1 MRKVAVVGAGMTKFG
16 KHIDRNLKDLGR
28 EAVEAAMK
36 EAGVGIPNIEAAI
49 VGNAT
54 AGLITG
60 QEMIRAQ
67 VILRDM
73 GFGDI
78 PMINTENA
86 CASSSTAFHLAWLYV
101 ASGMYDCVLALGV
114 EKLYH
119 EDKRRS
125 FQAIGSAV
133 DMTAFAELKKKTAER
148 GRAAGETAGDGGE
161 GAGEK
166 RSMFMDFYAAGA
178 REHMKRYGTTAVQF
192 AKVAVKS
199 HQNASLNPYAQYR
212 EVYSVEDILA
222 SPMVAEPL
230 TRLMCSPIGDGAAA
244 LILCSE
250 EKARQLTTKPV
261 WVTASI
267 LGSGKDRAPG
277 EPGVTTRMV
286 NKAYALASVGP
297 EDLDVIELHDASAPA
312 ELMEYEE
319 LGLCKLGEGG
329 MLIEEGVT
337 ALTGKTP
344 VNPSGGLLSKGH
356 PIGATGCAQLT
367 EIFWQLRGEAG
378 ERQVKDG
385 KAKIGMAQNGGG
397 MMRGEAAAMAIH
409 LLERLAPHRQ
419 TDA

>member
-1 MRKVAVVGAGMTKFG
+1 MRRVAVVGAGMTHFG
-16 KHIDRNLKDLGR
+16 KMTDRGLKAIGR
-28 EAVEAAMK
+28 EAVEAALK
-36 EAGVGIPNIEAAI
+36 ESSVDKSQIEAAI

-60 QEMIRAQ
+60 QEMIKAQ
-67 VILRDM
+67 VILREM

-86 CASSSTAFHLAWLYV
+86 CASSSTAFHLAWMYV
-101 ASGMYDCVLALGV
+101 ASGMYDVVLALGV

-119 EDKRRS
+119 EDKTRS
-125 FQAIGSAV
+125 FRAIGSAV
-133 DMTAFAELKKKTAER
+133 DMEAIQELLKQTAER
-148 GRAAGETAGDGGE
+148 GRTQGEKAGDGGA

-166 RSMFMDFYAAGA
+166 RSMFMDFYAAAA
-178 REHMKRYGTTAVQF
+178 REHMKRYGTTAIQF

-199 HQNASLNPYAQYR
+199 HENASLNPYAQYR
-212 EVYSVEDILA
+212 EKYSVEEVLN

-244 LILCSE
+244 LVLCSE
-250 EKARQLTTKPV
+250 EKAKQFTTKPV

-277 EPGVTTRMV
+277 EPGVTTRMAQ
-286 NKAYALASVGP
+286 KAYKMAGVDP
-297 EDLDVIELHDASAPA
+297 DDIDVIELHDASAPA

-319 LGLCKLGEGG
+319 LGLCKVGEGG
-329 MLIEEGVT
+329 RLIDEGVT
-337 ALTGKTP
+337 SLTGKIP

-367 EIFWQLRGEAG
+367 EIFWQLRGQCG
-378 ERQVKDG
+378 DRQVKGGD
-385 KAKIGMAQNGGG
+385 AKIGMTQNGGG

-409 LLERLAPHRQ
+409 ILER
-419 TDA
+419 

>member
-1 MRKVAVVGAGMTKFG
+1 MRKVAVVGAGMTRFG
-16 KHIDRNLKDLGR
+16 KSGDKGLKGLGR

-36 EAGVGIPNIEAAI
+36 EAGVEMTQIEAAM

-54 AGLITG
+54 AGLFTG
-60 QEMIRAQ
+60 QEMIKAQ

-73 GFGDI
+73 GYGEI

-86 CASSSTAFHLAWLYV
+86 CASSSTAFHLAWMYV

-119 EDKRRS
+119 EDKTRS
-125 FQAIGSAV
+125 FRAIGSAV
-133 DMTAFAELKKKTAER
+133 DVEAIAELMKQTAAR
-148 GRAAGETAGDGGE
+148 GRTSSEGGDGGA

-166 RSMFMDFYAAGA
+166 RSMFMDFYAATA
-178 REHMKRYGTTAVQF
+178 REHTKRYGTTAVQY

-212 EVYSVEDILA
+212 EKYSVEDVLN

-277 EPGVTTRMV
+277 EPGVTTRMAR
-286 NKAYALASVGP
+286 KAYEMAGVGP
-297 EDLDVIELHDASAPA
+297 DDIDVIELHDASAPA
-312 ELMEYEE
+312 ELIEYEE
-319 LGLCKLGEGG
+319 LGLCKTGEGG
-329 MLIEEGVT
+329 RLIDEGVT
-337 ALTGKTP
+337 SLTGKIP

-367 EIFWQLRGEAG
+367 EIFWQLRGQAG
-378 ERQVKDG
+378 DRQVKNG
-385 KAKIGMAQNGGG
+385 EAKIGLTQNGGG
-397 MMRGEAAAMAIH
+397 MMRGEAAAMAVHI
-409 LLERLAPHRQ
+409 LER
-419 TDA
+419 

>member
-1 MRKVAVVGAGMTKFG
+1 MRRVAVVGAGMTRFG
-16 KHIDRNLKDLGR
+16 KWMDKTLKDLGR

-36 EAGVGIPNIEAAI
+36 EAGVDKPQIEAAI

-60 QEMIRAQ
+60 QEMIKAQ
-67 VILRDM
+67 VILREM

-86 CASSSTAFHLAWLYV
+86 CASSSTAFHLAWMYV

-133 DMTAFAELKKKTAER
+133 DMTAIQDLLKATAAR
-148 GRAAGETAGDGGE
+148 GRKDGEKPAESGE

-166 RSMFMDFYAAGA
+166 RSMFMDFYAANA

-192 AKVAVKS
+192 AKIAVKS

-212 EVYSVEDILA
+212 ETYSVEDILN

-244 LILCSE
+244 LVLCSE

-277 EPGVTTRMV
+277 EPGVTTRMAK
-286 NKAYALASVGP
+286 KAYEMAGLGP
-297 EDLDVIELHDASAPA
+297 DDIDVIELHDASAPA

-319 LGLCKLGEGG
+319 LGLCKVGEGG
-329 MLIEEGVT
+329 KLIEEGTT
-337 ALTGKTP
+337 AIDGKIP

-378 ERQVKDG
+378 ERQVKG
-385 KAKIGMAQNGGG
+385 GNAKVGLTQNGGG

-409 LLERLAPHRQ
+409 ILER
-419 TDA
+419 

>member
-1 MRKVAVVGAGMTKFG
+1 MRRVAVVGAGMTRFG
-16 KHIDRNLKDLGR
+16 KWLDRGLKDLGR
-28 EAVEAAMK
+28 EAVEGALK
-36 EAGVGIPNIEAAI
+36 QAGVDKPQIEAAI

-60 QEMIRAQ
+60 QEMIKAQ
-67 VILRDM
+67 VILREM

-86 CASSSTAFHLAWLYV
+86 CASSSTAFHLAWMYV
-101 ASGMYDCVLALGV
+101 ASGMYDVVLALGV

-119 EDKRRS
+119 EDKTRS
-125 FQAIGSAV
+125 FRAIGSAV
-133 DMTAFAELKKKTAER
+133 DMEAIADLMKATAAR
-148 GRAAGETAGDGGE
+148 GRGDGDGEKGDGGS

-166 RSMFMDFYAAGA
+166 RSMFMDFYAASA
-178 REHMKRYGTTAVQF
+178 REHMKRHGTTAVQF

-212 EVYSVEDILA
+212 ETYSVEDIMS

-244 LILCSE
+244 LVLCSE

-261 WVTASI
+261 WVTASV

-277 EPGVTTRMV
+277 EPGVTTRMAK
-286 NKAYALASVGP
+286 KAYELAGVGP
-297 EDLDVIELHDASAPA
+297 EDVDVIELHDASAPA
-312 ELMEYEE
+312 ELIEYEE
-319 LGLCKLGEGG
+319 LGLCKVGEGG
-329 MLIEEGVT
+329 KLIEEGVT
-337 ALTGKTP
+337 AIDGKIP

-367 EIFWQLRGEAG
+367 EVFWQLRGEAG
-378 ERQVKDG
+378 DRQVKG
-385 KAKIGMAQNGGG
+385 GEAKVGLTQNGGG

-409 LLERLAPHRQ
+409 VLER
-419 TDA
+419 

>member
-1 MRKVAVVGAGMTKFG
+1 MRKVAVVGAGMTRFG
-16 KHIDRNLKDLGR
+16 KWMDRSLKDLGR
-28 EAVEAAMK
+28 EAVDAAMK
-36 EAGVGIPNIEAAI
+36 EAGVDRPQIDAAI

-60 QEMIRAQ
+60 QEMIRGQ
-67 VILRDM
+67 VILREM

-78 PMINTENA
+78 PIINTENA
-86 CASSSTAFHLAWLYV
+86 CASSSTAFHLAWMYV

-133 DMTAFAELKKKTAER
+133 DVQAIQDVLKQAAARARAE
-148 GRAAGETAGDGGE
+148 GEQKASNGGE

-166 RSMFMDFYAAGA
+166 RSMFMDFYAASA
-178 REHMKRYGTTAVQF
+178 REHMKRYGSTPIQF

-199 HQNASLNPYAQYR
+199 HENASLNPYAQYR
-212 EVYSVEDILA
+212 EKYTVEDILN
-222 SPMVAEPL
+222 SPVVAEPL

-244 LILCSE
+244 LVLCSE

-261 WVTASI
+261 WVTASV

-277 EPGVTTRMV
+277 EPGVTARMTK
-286 NKAYALASVGP
+286 KAYEMAGVGP
-297 EDLDVIELHDASAPA
+297 DDLDVIELHDASAPA
-312 ELMEYEE
+312 EMLEYEE
-319 LGLCKLGEGG
+319 LGLCKVGEGG
-329 MLIEEGVT
+329 KLIEDGTT
-337 ALTGKTP
+337 ALTGTIP

-378 ERQVKDG
+378 DRQVKNG
-385 KAKIGMAQNGGG
+385 EAKVGLTQNGGG

-409 LLERLAPHRQ
+409 VLER
-419 TDA
+419 